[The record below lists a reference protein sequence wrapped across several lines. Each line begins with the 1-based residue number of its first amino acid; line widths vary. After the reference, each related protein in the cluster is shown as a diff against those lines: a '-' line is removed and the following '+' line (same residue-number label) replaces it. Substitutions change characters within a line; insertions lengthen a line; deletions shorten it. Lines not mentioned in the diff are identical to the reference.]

1 MSRGAEEAGQPP
13 RLASAPAS
21 SRAGIPGQA
30 GAPASQA
37 APWHPAVQ
45 DDEVDAVERE
55 IVDDDLAVPQDPQER
70 ARVDN
75 AGRRLADRAL
85 LDELIATGFTGPVF
99 EIAVTEFAAY
109 GIATMMAWMRTGEI
123 VKQCKVKGRPLP
135 ALGGLVAGQWTRD
148 DRLEIAIETTAR
160 ALRFFINEV
169 LRPGKWDHRRGATLK
184 TFFVGSCLLQFPNV
198 FDLWAGE
205 QKRWG
210 QVNAAEPAT
219 EDATDML
226 RRDACWSDP
235 TCEIVI
241 RDQITKAAL
250 DGIADPRTRSAAHLV
265 MLGYTFAE
273 AGAMVGLSAA
283 AVEGRLYR
291 LRRRSP

>member
-1 MSRGAEEAGQPP
+1 MSGGAEEAGQPP
-13 RLASAPAS
+13 RLASAPAR
-21 SRAGIPGQA
+21 SRAGISGQP
-30 GAPASQA
+30 GAPAPQTA
-37 APWHPAVQ
+37 AWHPAMQ

-70 ARVDN
+70 VRVDN
-75 AGRRLADRAL
+75 ASRHLADRAL
-85 LDELIATGFTGPVF
+85 LDELITTGFSGPVF

-123 VKQCKVKGRPLP
+123 VKQCKAKGRPLP
-135 ALGGLVAGQWTRD
+135 ALGGLAAGQWTRG
-148 DRLEIAIETTAR
+148 DRLEIAIETPAR
-160 ALRFFINEV
+160 ALRFFIDEV
-169 LRPGKWDHRRGATLK
+169 LRPGKWDHHRGTTLK

-198 FDLWAGE
+198 FDLWVSE

-210 QVNAAEPAT
+210 QVNAAEPAAD
-219 EDATDML
+219 DAADVL

-235 TCEIVI
+235 TCETVM
-241 RDQITKAAL
+241 RDEITKAAL
-250 DGIADPRTRSAAHLV
+250 DGIADPQTRRAAHLV

-273 AGAMVGLSAA
+273 AGRKLGLSAA

-291 LRRRSP
+291 LRRRS